1 MSRANLMIEQI
12 SQNQSRTTYK
22 KVKRKSIPKKAKEP
36 EYNIEIPKLTKDDPC
51 PICYSELSDEDSYAK
66 IEDCTHLFCLECIRK
81 WSREKNRPTCPMC
94 NKSFTKVFEIKKSG
108 KVVKL
113 DAKTLVREDKSKNS
127 QSNINEQPVSSGF
140 GDFRD
145 YEWEYQQ
152 RLGIYKN
159 NMMVKKFSK
168 RMFNRF
174 KKPADLITSP
184 HEVTRLAQFISRE
197 LMVTCSRENAD
208 VNGVYGYCREW
219 LPKILMSIQ
228 KFGLPEF
235 KKRRWTVNT
244 ELIEILEKLMAPNK
258 KWVHIFVHEV
268 TYFAASHCFNLEEFD
283 NNAVYA
289 TLDDG
294 ERELEKAERNK
305 GAIVIGTTPDLSKN
319 SSKSKSRL
327 GSKGSAPIS
336 IDDISKSPV
345 TLVNKKLNP
354 KNSRKR
360 KEPHMDSKNKRT
372 RQSIDNSV
380 ITIDNTQAS
389 NLSSQFQS
397 SSNTASQQSLPL
409 TASQTTVDNSEIIF
423 VDSQPPNTHSQ
434 GSQSNVEQASSLTSL
449 PPTNSQGPGLFDS
462 IILPAHRAVSIM
474 NESLSFLQ
482 SYISPDRSSPRSNT
496 SSQRQNRRSIFES
509 ALLTENPSMEN
520 FIAENF
526 SSFHSQSPVIS
537 RDSTLNDNSDV
548 IIIDSQEVNT
558 LPLVEEVRTS
568 QIMEELYDAI
578 SVDDLPGREID
589 SVDLAHAFDETL

>member
-1 MSRANLMIEQI
+1 
-12 SQNQSRTTYK
+12 
-22 KVKRKSIPKKAKEP
+22 
-36 EYNIEIPKLTKDDPC
+36 
-51 PICYSELSDEDSYAK
+51 
-66 IEDCTHLFCLECIRK
+66 
-81 WSREKNRPTCPMC
+81 
-94 NKSFTKVFEIKKSG
+94 
-108 KVVKL
+108 
-113 DAKTLVREDKSKNS
+113 
-127 QSNINEQPVSSGF
+127 
-140 GDFRD
+140 
-145 YEWEYQQ
+145 
-152 RLGIYKN
+152 
-159 NMMVKKFSK
+159 
-168 RMFNRF
+168 MFNRF

-235 KKRRWTVNT
+235 KKRRWTVNI

-258 KWVHIFVHEV
+258 KWVHIFVHEL

-294 ERELEKAERNK
+294 ERELEEAERNK

-327 GSKGSAPIS
+327 GSKGSAPIV
-336 IDDISKSPV
+336 IEEISKSPV
-345 TLVNKKLNP
+345 TLVNKKWNP

-380 ITIDNTQAS
+380 IAIDNTQAS
-389 NLSSQFQS
+389 NHSSQIQS
-397 SSNTASQQSLPL
+397 SSDTASQQSLPL

-423 VDSQPPNTHSQ
+423 VDSQPANTSSQ
-434 GSQSNVEQASSLTSL
+434 VSQSSVEPAPSLTSL
-449 PPTNSQGPGLFDS
+449 PPTNSQGPDLFNS
-462 IILPAHRAVSIM
+462 IIFQAFS
-474 NESLSFLQ
+474 SLQDYF
-482 SYISPDRSSPRSNT
+482 SPDRDSQRSNT
-496 SSQRQNRRSIFES
+496 SPQRQNRRSNFES
-509 ALLTENPSMEN
+509 ALLTEQPSMEN
-520 FIAENF
+520 FIAENLSNF
-526 SSFHSQSPVIS
+526 NSRSPVIS

-548 IIIDSQEVNT
+548 IIIDSQEDNT

-568 QIMEELYDAI
+568 QIMEELYGAI
-578 SVDDLPGREID
+578 IVDDLPEREIE
-589 SVDLAHAFDETL
+589 SVDLAQA